1 MKFGNIWIWILSLGI
16 PGLVILLM
24 NGPKLTADTDIT
36 FLPRIYAS
44 INFITVLLL
53 LLAFKAIKQKKINL
67 HQKLMKTALA
77 LSVIFLLLYV
87 IYHSGAE
94 STKYGGE
101 GVIAYIYYFILISH
115 ILLSIIIIPLV
126 LITLRKAL
134 RANYDSHRKWAK
146 WTWPIWV
153 YVASTGV
160 IVYVMISPY
169 Y

>member
-1 MKFGNIWIWILSLGI
+1 MKLGNIWIWFLSIGI
-16 PGLVILLM
+16 PGLVALLIY
-24 NGPKLTADTDIT
+24 GPKLAPDTDFT

-44 INFITVLLL
+44 VNFITVLVLIFAL
-53 LLAFKAIKQKKINL
+53 RAIKLKKINL

-77 LSVIFLLLYV
+77 LSVVFLLLYA
-87 IYHSGAE
+87 IYHSSAE

-101 GVIAYIYYFILISH
+101 GILAYIYYTFLISH
-115 ILLSIIIIPLV
+115 ILLSIIIVPLV

-134 RANYDSHRKWAK
+134 KANYESHRRWAK

-153 YVASTGV
+153 YVASSGV